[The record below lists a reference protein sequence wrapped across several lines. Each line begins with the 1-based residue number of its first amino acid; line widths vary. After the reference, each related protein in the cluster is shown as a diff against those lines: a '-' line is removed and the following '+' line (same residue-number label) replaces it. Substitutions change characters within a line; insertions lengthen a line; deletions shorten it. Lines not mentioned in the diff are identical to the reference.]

1 MSFFFSDREY
11 FRQLVR
17 FVIPIAM
24 QNLVMSSLNLVSVMM
39 IGQLGEVSVA
49 AVGLANQMF
58 FLLQLVL
65 FGINSGSAMFTAQLW
80 GKGDVPNIRRVL
92 SLGLLLGLGAA
103 SLFFGLAR
111 FAPRVVLG
119 IYSEDPAVI
128 ALGAR
133 YLSIFGW
140 SFLFVAVSF
149 VFATVMRSTGN
160 VKTPM
165 LISITALGLNA
176 LGSYVLIFG
185 AFGLPKLGVD
195 GAAISSLLAR
205 IFECLAI
212 LGFVY
217 LRRLPIAIFPR
228 DLRHLEWT
236 FVGRVF
242 RPMLPVILNETF
254 WSFGISAYF
263 VVYARIGT
271 DAIAAMNIVS
281 PIENMAFVLISGLAN
296 ATAIMVGNR
305 IGAGEEQRAYQYAGR
320 SLIIAIGLA
329 LFIGSQVWL
338 WSGYILAVY
347 KVDQVVLNNARLVLI
362 VVSCL
367 LWVRSSNSVIV
378 VGILRSGGDTR
389 FSFFLDGLIIWIVGV
404 PSAFFAAFVLG
415 LPIYW
420 VYCAVMSEEI
430 LKLIIGSRRYLS
442 RKWIHNLAH
451 GI

>member
-1 MSFFFSDREY
+1 
-11 FRQLVR
+11 
-17 FVIPIAM
+17 
-24 QNLVMSSLNLVSVMM
+24 
-39 IGQLGEVSVA
+39 
-49 AVGLANQMF
+49 
-58 FLLQLVL
+58 
-65 FGINSGSAMFTAQLW
+65 
-80 GKGDVPNIRRVL
+80 
-92 SLGLLLGLGAA
+92 
-103 SLFFGLAR
+103 
-111 FAPRVVLG
+111 
-119 IYSEDPAVI
+119 
-128 ALGAR
+128 
-133 YLSIFGW
+133 
-140 SFLFVAVSF
+140 
-149 VFATVMRSTGN
+149 
-160 VKTPM
+160 
-165 LISITALGLNA
+165 
-176 LGSYVLIFG
+176 
-185 AFGLPKLGVD
+185 
-195 GAAISSLLAR
+195 
-205 IFECLAI
+205 
-212 LGFVY
+212 
-217 LRRLPIAIFPR
+217 
-228 DLRHLEWT
+228 
-236 FVGRVF
+236 
-242 RPMLPVILNETF
+242 
-254 WSFGISAYF
+254 
-263 VVYARIGT
+263 
-271 DAIAAMNIVS
+271 MNIVS